1 MMKAGVDDYIL
12 KNDLS
17 ELAPAIDRA
26 LRNMKN
32 SKEKNK
38 ADLLVSHSGKSM

>member
-1 MMKAGVDDYIL
+1 MKAGAHDYIL
-12 KNDLS
+12 KNDLA

-32 SKEKNK
+32 SQEKDK
-38 ADLLVSHSGKSM
+38 ADLLVSHSGRSM